1 MAWTTDAMDHV
12 IRSEI
17 WSRQLKEVLEDD
29 LQAQKYVDWL
39 DEFPDGNQF
48 TIPSVG
54 QATVRDY
61 VEDSSVVYDKMD
73 TGEFTFTI
81 AEYISSA
88 TYITDKAK
96 QDSFYMSQLISKF
109 VPSQRRAINEHVET
123 TIFDRANT
131 GQTVSNTNT
140 INGAYHRFVANK
152 GGSDDKLQLN
162 DYAKAKHALTVA
174 NVPLTNLVAVVDP
187 SAAFYA
193 ETVTNIVNVS
203 NNPRWEG
210 IIESGITTGMR
221 FVRNIYGFD
230 VYESNYLSDAGQDGT
245 GGETVDSDTVAN
257 GKACLFFSAAPDV
270 LPIVGAWRQEPRVE
284 SERNKDKQRDE
295 YVTTARYDAKLYRP
309 ENMVIVLND
318 TSGVY
323 S

>member
-1 MAWTTDAMDHV
+1 MAWTTGAMDHL
-12 IRSEI
+12 IRSEV

-29 LQAQKYVDWL
+29 LQGMGYVDWL
-39 DEFPDGNQF
+39 TEFPDGTQF

-61 VEDSSVVYDKMD
+61 TEDSAIVYDKLD

-81 AEYISSA
+81 AEYVSSA

-96 QDSFYMSQLISKF
+96 QDSFYMEQLVGKF
-109 VPSQRRAINEHVET
+109 VPSQRRAINEHIET
-123 TIFDRANT
+123 TIFSRADT
-131 GQTVSNTNT
+131 GQTADNTNT
-140 INGAYHRFVANK
+140 INGAYHRWVGNK
-152 GGSDDKLQLN
+152 GGANDQIQLV
-162 DYAKAKHALTVA
+162 DYAKAKYALTKA
-174 NVPLTNLVAVVDP
+174 NVPLQNLVAVVDP

-193 ETVTNIVNVS
+193 ETLTNIVNVS
-203 NNPRWEG
+203 NNPQWEG
-210 IIESGITTGMR
+210 VVASGITTGMR
-221 FVRNIYGFD
+221 FVKNIYGFD
-230 VYESNYLSDAGQDGT
+230 VYESNYLPAAGQDGT

-257 GKACLFFSAAPDV
+257 GVCNLFFSAEQSV
-270 LPIVGAWRQEPRVE
+270 LPLVGAFRQQPRVE

-295 YVTTARYDAKLYRP
+295 YVTTSRYDVKLYRP

-318 TSGVY
+318 TSAVY

>member
-1 MAWTTDAMDHV
+1 MAWTTGVSDHI
-12 IRSEI
+12 IRSEV

-29 LQAQKYVDWL
+29 LKAMGFVDWL
-39 DEFPDGNQF
+39 DEFPDGTTF
-48 TIPSVG
+48 TIPSIG
-54 QATVRDY
+54 QATTRDY
-61 VEDSSVVYDKMD
+61 TEDSAVVYDKFD
-73 TGEFTFTI
+73 TGEFQFTI

-88 TYITDKAK
+88 TYITDKNK
-96 QDSFYMSQLISKF
+96 QDSYYMSELVAKF
-109 VPSQRRAINEHVET
+109 VPYQRRAINEHIET
-123 TIFDRANT
+123 TIFSRADT
-131 GQTVSNTNT
+131 GQTADNTNT

-152 GGSDDKLQLN
+152 GGSDDYIQLQ
-162 DYAKAKHALTVA
+162 DFAKAKYALNKA
-174 NVPLTNLVAVVDP
+174 NVPLSNLVAIVDP

-203 NNPRWEG
+203 NNPQWEG

-230 VYESNYLSDAGQDGT
+230 VYESNYLPAAGQDGT

-257 GKACLFFSAAPDV
+257 GVCNLFFSAEQSV
-270 LPIVGAWRQEPRVE
+270 LPLVGAFRQQPRVE
-284 SERNKDKQRDE
+284 SERNKDRQRDE
-295 YVTTARYDAKLYRP
+295 YVTTTRYDAKLFRP

-323 S
+323 A